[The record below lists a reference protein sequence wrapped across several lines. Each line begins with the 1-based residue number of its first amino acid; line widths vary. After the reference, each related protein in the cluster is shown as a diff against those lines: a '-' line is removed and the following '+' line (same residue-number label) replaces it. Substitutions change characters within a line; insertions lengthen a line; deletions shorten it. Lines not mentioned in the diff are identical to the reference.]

1 MRFEIQ
7 LHGLRDDCSRYGGR
21 RGRYQISKRRYEPN
35 GEDRERMK
43 CCQKPVTW
51 AAAQTQGC
59 CSFLVAEGK
68 PASEKGDRRVKL
80 TLFRASASH
89 SWPGKIKATLTGAS
103 IIIFS
108 LRRANFV
115 SSTPRHGNIRR
126 GQHISRPSPP
136 SASAAIPP
144 FTGLADSRLRL
155 RLRPRLPRPPRPTPA
170 ARTANPGSAFPLQ
183 STRIGR
189 RIAARVRLSRNHGSQ
204 KEGTAEDVPR
214 GLSV

>member
-1 MRFEIQ
+1 MEFDTIQ

-21 RGRYQISKRRYEPN
+21 RGRYQISKRRYELD
-35 GEDRERMK
+35 GEDRGRMK
-43 CCQKPVTW
+43 CCQKPVTS
-51 AAAQTQGC
+51 AGAQAQG
-59 CSFLVAEGK
+59 CSFLAAEGK

-108 LRRANFV
+108 LRRANFD

-155 RLRPRLPRPPRPTPA
+155 RLRTRLPRPPAPNSRREDSQPRVGFP
-170 ARTANPGSAFPLQ
+170 SAVYAHRSSNRCACPPKPQ
-183 STRIGR
+183 SWVSPS
-189 RIAARVRLSRNHGSQ
+189 A
-204 KEGTAEDVPR
+204 PCC
-214 GLSV
+214 